1 MSKIESLATV
11 VVIAIL
17 VAVLATAFNLVDVA
31 QLLQVGVR

>member
-1 MSKIESLATV
+1 MSKVESLATA

-17 VAVLATAFNLVDVA
+17 VAVLATAFNLLDVA